1 MGGLHPGGIISRIIY
16 LLANGWAYI
25 WGGGLKL
32 GGNKVRF
39 YDILMNRTEK
49 ISFFQ
54 LQSVCLIHIFFII
67 GIVRVPISSSFKISH
82 HVF

>member
-16 LLANGWAYI
+16 LLADGWAYI

-49 ISFFQ
+49 ISFFPTPV
-54 LQSVCLIHIFFII
+54 SVSYTYFLYHRYHSSSDQFFIQN
-67 GIVRVPISSSFKISH
+67 
-82 HVF
+82 